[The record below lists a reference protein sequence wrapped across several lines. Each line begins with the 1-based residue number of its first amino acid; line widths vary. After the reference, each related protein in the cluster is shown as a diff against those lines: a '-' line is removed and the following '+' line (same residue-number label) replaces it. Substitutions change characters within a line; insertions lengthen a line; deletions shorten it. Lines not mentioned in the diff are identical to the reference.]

1 MTPVPYHTAHD
12 IPPKAGCFPW
22 LGVSIMQEDVVR
34 AAVSSRSA
42 DKLAA
47 QEERPETRSPVSVS
61 FFNDTSKMKEM
72 IERWLMFKLTEAG
85 SW

>member
-1 MTPVPYHTAHD
+1 
-12 IPPKAGCFPW
+12 
-22 LGVSIMQEDVVR
+22 MQEDVVR

-72 IERWLMFKLTEAG
+72 IARWLMVKLTEARIMVNSISVKKKIQHLYG
-85 SW
+85 VV